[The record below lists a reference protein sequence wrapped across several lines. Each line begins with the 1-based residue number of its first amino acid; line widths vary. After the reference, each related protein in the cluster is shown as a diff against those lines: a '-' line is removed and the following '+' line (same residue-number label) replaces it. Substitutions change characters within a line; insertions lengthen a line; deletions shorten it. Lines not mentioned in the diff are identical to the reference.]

1 MNKTLLLVVDG
12 IIVIALLVVAVV
24 YWTHPA
30 NQLPGWFPGHSA
42 TSTTVHVKHGL
53 AAVIVALAAAA
64 YGWFA
69 TGPKASDGSGGGSGS
84 VPKQ

>member
-1 MNKTLLLVVDG
+1 MNKTLLLIIDG

-30 NQLPGWFPGHSA
+30 NQLPHWFPGYSSTDSA
-42 TSTTVHVKHGL
+42 VHIKHGL
-53 AAVIVALAAAA
+53 GAVIIALAVAA

-69 TGPKASDGSGGGSGS
+69 TGPKDVGSSNS
-84 VPKQ
+84 MPKQ